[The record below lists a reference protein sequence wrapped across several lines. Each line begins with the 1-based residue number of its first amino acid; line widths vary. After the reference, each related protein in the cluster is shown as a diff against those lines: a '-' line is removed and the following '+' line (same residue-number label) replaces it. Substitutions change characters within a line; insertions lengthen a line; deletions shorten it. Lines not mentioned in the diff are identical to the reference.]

1 MENMEIKVNEYQVPE
16 AISFNY
22 EEIKAELQ
30 KKMDEYASCV
40 YTDDTVKEAKADRA
54 YLNNLKKAINAKR
67 LELEREYNKP
77 FSEFKAKINEIIG
90 IIDKPIEII
99 DTRVKEFEAEQ
110 KEKRRAEVV
119 LYIAENTENAELFDL
134 AWDNAWLNAST
145 SMKKVREAISGLDAR
160 FTRELAILRDISE
173 YSFEAIEK
181 YKQTLDL
188 TAALEETKRLAA
200 QAQRKAE
207 FEAKKAEDKEE
218 LPFEPEKEELP
229 FNFEKPSEPPV
240 SEGFLPFGDEPV
252 VDMEEVKLRLFIPP
266 GEKSRLFNL
275 LQANRF
281 VFEEM

>member
-1 MENMEIKVNEYQVPE
+1 MESMEIKVNEYQVPA

-22 EEIKAELQ
+22 DEIKQELQ
-30 KKMDEYASCV
+30 KKMDEYSSCV

-54 YLNNLKKAINAKR
+54 YLNNMKKSINAKR

-77 FSEFKAKINEIIG
+77 FTEFKAKINEIIG

-110 KEKRRAEVV
+110 KENRRAEVV
-119 LYIAENTENAELFDL
+119 DYIANNTENAELFEL
-134 AWDNAWLNAST
+134 AWCDAWLNAST
-145 SMKKVREAISGLDAR
+145 SMKKVREAIAELDAR
-160 FTRELAILRDISE
+160 FTRELNILKDISE

-207 FEAKKAEDKEE
+207 FESKQAAEKEE

-229 FNFEKPSEPPV
+229 FSFEKPSLQTT
-240 SEGFLPFGDEPV
+240 SEGFLPFDDEPV
-252 VDMEEVKLRLFIPP
+252 SSSEEVKLRLFVSP
-266 GEKSRLFNL
+266 GDKSRLFNL
-275 LQANRF
+275 LQANHF